1 MLPFTTRVLRW
12 LISCVH
18 ILVDF
23 NLIDVS
29 SNQTIWKIFL
39 VYYVDVV
46 PFQEN
51 PVHSCWLLLFSLLVQ
66 SCCLLL
72 ILFLVLHLLMFYFN
86 LMIVPVL
93 KMSQHSRN
101 LKRFLWFR
109 LKSQVT
115 VGCNDSPTRV
125 MGFLIGVDWTPPL

>member
-1 MLPFTTRVLRW
+1 MLKNDFFSKILLTHGVRVKSIHFHPKKMWNMWKMWLRRTKVQCAAYQGSPLLLPFTTRVLRW

-29 SNQTIWKIFL
+29 SNHTIWKIFL

-72 ILFLVLHLLMFYFN
+72 ILFWFY
-86 LMIVPVL
+86 IC
-93 KMSQHSRN
+93 
-101 LKRFLWFR
+101 W
-109 LKSQVT
+109 
-115 VGCNDSPTRV
+115 CYI
-125 MGFLIGVDWTPPL
+125 LI